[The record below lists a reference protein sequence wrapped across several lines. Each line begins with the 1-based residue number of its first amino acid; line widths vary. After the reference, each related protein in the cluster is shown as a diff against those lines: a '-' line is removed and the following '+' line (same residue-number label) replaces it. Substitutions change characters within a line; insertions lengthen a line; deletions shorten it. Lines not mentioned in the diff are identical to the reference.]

1 MTVTA
6 KKIIEQGLLN
16 YYVNDSNR
24 VEQARQQLILTH
36 PNSEGVVAIGIKP
49 DGKWSQAHLSSDELL
64 LIMDRFLG
72 IENVYLSIISNNSS
86 LDKWA

>member
-36 PNSEGVVAIGIKP
+36 PNSEGVVAI
-49 DGKWSQAHLSSDELL
+49 
-64 LIMDRFLG
+64 
-72 IENVYLSIISNNSS
+72 V
-86 LDKWA
+86 